1 MADESMIYASLEDYK
16 IKISELRAE
25 LETLTIGSQQYN
37 STLLE
42 LNNTTK
48 EMSEKTET
56 AKIAALSL
64 KDNFADVATQIT
76 GSASSMG
83 GAIGGVAPE
92 ISKLGTA
99 WSSLT
104 KLFMSNP
111 WVAALTIALGALMTI
126 IKKVSN
132 AIKGNEQTSNKWSKA
147 MATFRPFIDAVSNA
161 FDWLA
166 GVFVDVVSVITD
178 NLPKIVR
185 NIGAGAKKILD
196 ILGGIIDVLLF
207 IPKTISQALAEYMP
221 KIMDV
226 ITAPLRGLQKALDAV
241 GADEWAAKLGRAA
254 DSAKN
259 FMSGM
264 SKSVAD
270 FMANAGNYVK
280 DLGTKIDNSMNSMAS
295 KMERAQK
302 MQERQNK
309 LAKREREVNEQIAQS
324 EVEIGKIR
332 NKVAKET
339 DPKKR
344 IELLKQQAEIEKKNG
359 ETQKKLLNDKL
370 KLAKEYAS
378 LTANSRKD
386 NEQLSQMQVAV
397 SKAEAATLKATESI
411 ERRITRSQN
420 KINSQAEKHSKEAEN
435 RAEKAQKDAERR
447 AQEAEKLA
455 KETSKQIVSDLND
468 TLKEL
473 KNKEEFELIDP
484 NREKEN
490 LEALGH
496 FTAEEQIK
504 YLKQTHTIQQKYI
517 DERINAYNEA
527 LKNEKLGE
535 KEKTAL
541 AISLADLTVENIKQ
555 QAHYDNELTKLKIKN
570 IKEVRDA
577 ALKSASTEKTD
588 ANSQENDRYANEL
601 NILNSQYENGEIA
614 YEEYLK
620 KLENAKSQHEQ
631 ILFNIQSEEN
641 LKRQDALKQYWEDT
655 KAQFGENSLEALNAY
670 SAYEKAKTDET
681 LRETNNRI
689 DLNKKE
695 QEANKR
701 TYADKIKNL
710 KNNIK
715 IATQLSRSVSN
726 VMGTVSEIMQQNIEE
741 KVKRGEITEEEAEKE
756 FESVKKL
763 QIAEAIINTLTG
775 ALQAQMSVWAPGS
788 GITSVW
794 AKIAMSA
801 ALGIQTLA
809 AGYAQVQKIKS
820 TTFGGGGGGAS
831 QPTIITGA
839 ATPLLNEAK
848 DINNLNAMNV
858 STEQPDQRVYVLETD
873 ITNAQNRNKVRVSE
887 STF

>member
-1 MADESMIYASLEDYK
+1 
-16 IKISELRAE
+16 
-25 LETLTIGSQQYN
+25 
-37 STLLE
+37 
-42 LNNTTK
+42 
-48 EMSEKTET
+48 
-56 AKIAALSL
+56 
-64 KDNFADVATQIT
+64 
-76 GSASSMG
+76 
-83 GAIGGVAPE
+83 
-92 ISKLGTA
+92 
-99 WSSLT
+99 
-104 KLFMSNP
+104 
-111 WVAALTIALGALMTI
+111 
-126 IKKVSN
+126 
-132 AIKGNEQTSNKWSKA
+132 
-147 MATFRPFIDAVSNA
+147 
-161 FDWLA
+161 
-166 GVFVDVVSVITD
+166 
-178 NLPKIVR
+178 
-185 NIGAGAKKILD
+185 
-196 ILGGIIDVLLF
+196 
-207 IPKTISQALAEYMP
+207 MP

-226 ITAPLRGLQKALDAV
+226 VTAPLRGIQKALEAV

-270 FMANAGNYVK
+270 FMTNAGNYVK
-280 DLGTKIDNSMNSMAS
+280 DLGTKIDNSMNEFASSME
-295 KMERAQK
+295 KAQK
-302 MQERQNK
+302 MRERQNK
-309 LAKREREVNEQIAQS
+309 LAKKEREVNEQIAQS

-344 IELLKQQAEIEKKNG
+344 IELLKQQADIERKNG
-359 ETQKKLLNDKL
+359 EAQKKLLNDKL

-397 SKAEAATLKATESI
+397 SKAEAATLNATQAI
-411 ERRITRSQN
+411 ERQITRSQN
-420 KINSQAEKHSKEAEN
+420 KVNSQAEKHSKEAEK
-435 RAEKAQKDAERR
+435 RSEKAQKDAQRR
-447 AQEAEKLA
+447 AQDAEKLA
-455 KETSKQIVSDLND
+455 NETSKQIVSDLND
-468 TLKEL
+468 ALKDL

-496 FTAEEQIK
+496 FTSEEQIK

-517 DERINAYNEA
+517 NERINAYNEA

-535 KEKTAL
+535 KERTAL
-541 AISLADLTVENIKQ
+541 ALSLADLTVENIKQ

-570 IKEVRDA
+570 IKEVRDE

-614 YEEYLK
+614 YEEYLQ
-620 KLENAKSQHEQ
+620 KLEDAKLNHEQ

-655 KAQFGENSLEALNAY
+655 KAQFGEESLEAMEAY

-689 DLNKKE
+689 ALNKKE
-695 QEANKR
+695 QEADKR
-701 TYADKIKNL
+701 AYADKIKNL

-715 IATQLSRSVSN
+715 IATQLSKSISN

-788 GITSVW
+788 GIHSVW

-839 ATPLLNEAK
+839 ATPLLNEAQ

-873 ITNAQNRNKVRVSE
+873 ITDAQNRNRVRVSE

>member
-1 MADESMIYASLEDYK
+1 MIYASLEDYTIK
-16 IKISELRAE
+16 IKELKDE
-25 LETLTIGSQQYN
+25 LNTLTIGSESYN
-37 STLLE
+37 SKLKE
-42 LNNTTK
+42 LNDTTK
-48 EMSEKTET
+48 ELADKTES
-56 AKIAALSL
+56 AKIASLSFG
-64 KDNFADVATQIT
+64 DNFSDIASKVT
-76 GSASSMG
+76 GAAGSMT
-83 GAIGGVAPE
+83 GALGGVAPE

-104 KLFMSNP
+104 KLFMANP
-111 WVAALTIALGALMTI
+111 WVAALTIALGALMAI
-126 IKKVSN
+126 INKVSN

-147 MATFRPFIDAVSNA
+147 MATFQPIINAISNA

-166 GVFVDVVSVITD
+166 GVFVDVVSTITD

-196 ILGGIIDVLLF
+196 ILGGVVDLLLF
-207 IPKTISQALAEYMP
+207 IPKTISSALAEYMP

-226 ITAPLRGLQKALDAV
+226 ITAPLKGLQKALDAV

-259 FMSGM
+259 FMSGL
-264 SKSVAD
+264 STTVSN
-270 FMANAGNYVK
+270 FMTNAGNYVK
-280 DLGTKIDNSMNSMAS
+280 GLGAQIDNSMNSMAS
-295 KMERAQK
+295 SMERAQK

-309 LAKREREVNEQIAQS
+309 LVKEERKLNEQIAQS

-332 NKVAKET
+332 NQVAKET

-359 ETQKKLLNDKL
+359 EAQKKLLNDKL

-420 KINSQAEKHSKEAEN
+420 KINSQAEKHSKETEK

-468 TLKEL
+468 TLKDL

-504 YLKQTHTIQQKYI
+504 YLTKTHNIQQKYI

-535 KEKTAL
+535 KERTDL
-541 AISLADLTVENIKQ
+541 AISLANLTVDNLKE

-577 ALKSASTEKTD
+577 ALKSASTEKND

-614 YEEYLK
+614 YEEYLQ
-620 KLENAKSQHEQ
+620 KLEDAKLNHEQ

-655 KAQFGENSLEALNAY
+655 KAQFGENSLEAMEAY

-689 DLNKKE
+689 ALNKKE
-695 QEANKR
+695 QEADKR
-701 TYADKIKNL
+701 AYADKIKNL

-775 ALQAQMSVWAPGS
+775 ALQAQLSVWAPGS

-820 TTFGGGGGGAS
+820 TTFGGGGGGSS

-839 ATPLLNEAK
+839 ATPLLNEAQ
-848 DINNLNAMNV
+848 DINNLNAMNAAN
-858 STEQPDQRVYVLETD
+858 EQGEQKVYVLESD
-873 ITNAQNRNKVRVSE
+873 ITNAQNRSKVRVSE